1 MILQEAVLTTNI
13 LFIIFVVSSLGWVPS
28 TFVSSRSKKSDTSV
42 SQRPENYMD
51 DEVGHGKNS
60 SML

>member
-1 MILQEAVLTTNI
+1 M

-42 SQRPENYMD
+42 SRRPENYMD